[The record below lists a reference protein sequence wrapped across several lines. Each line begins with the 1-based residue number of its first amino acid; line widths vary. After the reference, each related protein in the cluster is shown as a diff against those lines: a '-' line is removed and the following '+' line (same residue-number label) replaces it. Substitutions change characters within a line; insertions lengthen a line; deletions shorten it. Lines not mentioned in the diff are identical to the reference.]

1 MNALFVAVFVLLSLS
16 GILIGLLLVK
26 NPALA
31 IELQK
36 RFYRR
41 INWKIE
47 PISLSKEIRNTRL
60 MGEFLAVVS
69 VATIALAISNI
80 SSLHK

>member
-47 PISLSKEIRNTRL
+47 PISLSKEIRNTRI
-60 MGEFLAVVS
+60 MGGMLIVLLA
-69 VATIALAISNI
+69 ALLLHLVWRKL
-80 SSLHK
+80 SLL